1 MQMPLFLLI
10 CWEHVF
16 PSLCTWHSTKL
27 RWEMEGEN
35 AFKELRTIKGKLWQ
49 EIKDFN
55 LRMESQKSG

>member
-16 PSLCTWHSTKL
+16 PSLHL
-27 RWEMEGEN
+27 AFNQAALGNGGGN
-35 AFKELRTIKGKLWQ
+35 AFKELRTIKGKLWE

-55 LRMESQKSG
+55 LRMEREW